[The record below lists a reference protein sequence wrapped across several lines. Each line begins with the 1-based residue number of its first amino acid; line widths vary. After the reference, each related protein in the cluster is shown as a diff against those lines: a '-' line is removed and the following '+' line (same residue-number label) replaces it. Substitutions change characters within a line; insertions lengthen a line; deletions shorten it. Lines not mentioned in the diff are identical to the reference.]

1 MTQVIVAQ
9 NCPRC
14 GAEPKVMYDVG
25 IGCPYCVD
33 MFAMPKLTGTY
44 EDAIIEWNK
53 LGVRNYA
60 IESEGKIYIEA
71 DALIDWLDKMIEKH
85 SMKIIRKDLD
95 GNIIEEFPSY
105 ITGRGQNY
113 NDCKRRVEKM
123 VRGLRLKDGVE
134 E

>member
-1 MTQVIVAQ
+1 MTDVIVAQ

-33 MFAMPKLTGTY
+33 MFAMPKLTETY
-44 EDAIIEWNK
+44 EDVIIEWNK
-53 LGVRNYA
+53 LGILNCSIAVD
-60 IESEGKIYIEA
+60 GKTYIEA
-71 DALIDWLDKMIEKH
+71 DVLIEWLDKRIDANTIKTCL
-85 SMKIIRKDLD
+85 KDENGKVTEWWPD
-95 GNIIEEFPSY
+95 MRTHEGEIY
-105 ITGRGQNY
+105 YG
-113 NDCKRRVEKM
+113 CKRRVEKM